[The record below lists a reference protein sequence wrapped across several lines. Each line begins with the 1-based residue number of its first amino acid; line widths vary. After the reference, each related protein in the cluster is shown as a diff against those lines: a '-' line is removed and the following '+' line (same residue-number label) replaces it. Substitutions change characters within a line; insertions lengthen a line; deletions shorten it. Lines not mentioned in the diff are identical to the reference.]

1 MNYTAVVTTLPAVN
15 HMARIGVF
23 RPYTDDVPNRRSIR
37 NVPVG
42 RSIIKMVAV
51 GEICLVEG
59 LSLEVLALWDEEATQ
74 YVAIRHKA
82 VNVLPAFLGYTDV
95 IISEAKSSGCCF
107 IDDDMLFSMPC
118 VFVYKEDE
126 STNFDR
132 IVRGFRNYLADR
144 KDPNFPPDFWQVA
157 EIESYLT
164 KNSRELARY
173 KNAVLSELPAYR
185 EGWAREKAHEK
196 KRQAGIEAIR
206 QADMDAIRFGQME
219 RDVQQALKELE
230 TWDKERLREEAEFSA
245 CSQEIAK
252 KEVEQLGQLYELDSI
267 ELAPLELNSVQET
280 LGFLNLPLVSITT
293 VLCTILGVLCMVM

>member
-1 MNYTAVVTTLPAVN
+1 MSYTAVATTLPAVDY
-15 HMARIGVF
+15 MARIGVF
-23 RPYTDDVPNRRSIR
+23 RLYTDDVPNRRSIR
-37 NVPVG
+37 SVHVG
-42 RSIIKMVAV
+42 RSIIKMVAA
-51 GEICLVEG
+51 GEITLVEG
-59 LSLEVLALWDEEATQ
+59 LSLEVLALWDEEAAQ
-74 YVAIRHKA
+74 YADIHHKA
-82 VNVLPAFLGYTDV
+82 VNVLPAFLGYTDI

-107 IDDDMLFSMPC
+107 IDDNMLFSMPC

-132 IVRGFRNYLADR
+132 IVRGFRNYLTDR
-144 KDPNFPPDFWQVA
+144 KDPNLPPDFWQVA

-206 QADMDAIRFGQME
+206 QADRAAIRFGQME

-230 TWDKERLREEAEFSA
+230 TWDKERLREETEFSA

-252 KEVEQLGQLYELDSI
+252 KEVEQLGRLHEIDSI
-267 ELAPLELNSVQET
+267 EPMPLELNSVQET
-280 LGFLNLPLVSITT
+280 LGFLSLPLVSITT